1 MTTLNQPL
9 TQPLPEQELPR
20 AFDRVR
26 VWQREGQRAVHKP
39 LLVLLALGKLR
50 RGDQSAS
57 QFSDIEEPL
66 RKLLEQFGPS
76 SAASSRHYPFWH
88 LRTDG
93 LWMLDGP
100 PAILERPPGATPTL
114 TELREERVAGSFA
127 PAILEALRRDRSL
140 IPRLARRIVHAHFP
154 ESLQQDVLD
163 AVGIDAE
170 DVSGSSAT
178 GRPRRDPSF
187 RERVLRAY
195 EQRCC
200 VCGHDLRLG
209 GQVVGLE
216 AAHIRW
222 FQAGGPDI
230 EPNGLALC
238 SLHHK
243 LFDLGV
249 FTVLREQCVVVVSQ
263 HVTGSDEARARM
275 LSYHGAGLIPPQSS
289 NFAPRAEFLDWHKKQ
304 VFKEPQREI

>member
-1 MTTLNQPL
+1 MATEPL
-9 TQPLPEQELPR
+9 TESALLG

-26 VWQREGQRAVHKP
+26 VWQRDGQRAVHKP
-39 LLVLLALGKLR
+39 LLVLLALGRLW
-50 RGDQSAS
+50 RGEPSAAE
-57 QFSDIEEPL
+57 FSEIEEPL

-76 SAASSRHYPFWH
+76 SAGASRHYPFWH

-93 LWMLDGP
+93 LWMLHGP
-100 PAILERPPGATPTL
+100 AGILDRPPGATPTL
-114 TELREERVAGSFA
+114 TELRRGRVSGGFT
-127 PAILEALRRDRSL
+127 PAVLEALERDRSL
-140 IPRLARRIVHAHFP
+140 VPRLARRIVEAHFP

-163 AVGIDAE
+163 AVGIDAVE
-170 DVSGSSAT
+170 SST
-178 GRPRRDPSF
+178 ITPPGKPRRDPLF
-187 RERVLRAY
+187 RDRVLLAY
-195 EQRCC
+195 EHRCC

-249 FTVLREQCVVVVSQ
+249 FTVIPGEYTVVVSQ
-263 HVTGSDEARARM
+263 HLTGGDDARARM
-275 LSYHGAGLIPPQSS
+275 LSYHGAGLIGPQ
-289 NFAPRAEFLDWHKKQ
+289 NAGYQARPEFLDWHKVQ
-304 VFKEPQREI
+304 VFKEPQREL

>member
-1 MTTLNQPL
+1 MTLS
-9 TQPLPEQELPR
+9 ESELLER
-20 AFDRVR
+20 FDRIR
-26 VWQREGQRAVHKP
+26 VWQRGGQRAVHKP
-39 LLVLLALGKLR
+39 LLVLLALGRLW
-50 RGDQSAS
+50 RGEPAAA
-57 QFSDIEEPL
+57 QFAAIEDDL

-93 LWMLDGP
+93 LWTLDGP
-100 PAILERPPGATPTL
+100 ARILDRPSGATPNL
-114 TELREERVAGSFA
+114 TELRDGQVAGGFA
-127 PAILEALRRDRSL
+127 PEVVEMLRRDPLL
-140 IPRLARRIVHAHFP
+140 IPRIARRIVEAHFP

-163 AVGIDAE
+163 AVGLDAGE
-170 DVSGSSAT
+170 AGIVRAPE
-178 GRPRRDPSF
+178 RPRRDPSF
-187 RERVLRAY
+187 RARVLLAY
-195 EQRCC
+195 EYRCC

-209 GQVVGLE
+209 GEVVGLE

-249 FTVLREQCVVVVSQ
+249 FTVLSQQYTMVVSQ
-263 HVTGSDEARARM
+263 HVTGSEQTRNRM
-275 LSYHGAGLIPPQSS
+275 LTYHGASLILPQS
-289 NFAPRAEFLDWHKKQ
+289 AGYLPRPEFLAWHTEQ
-304 VFKEPQREI
+304 VFKTPPREL